1 MPEIPGFQSFTPTT
15 TLVLALVPLL
25 YFIVRPAFL
34 HLLTP
39 KPLPGIPYRKG
50 RQYPIIGDGLDA
62 GKWLR
67 EQATITQWFDG
78 CIQAFMYGGDERGS
92 QWGVLDGKRT
102 AKEMISD
109 FAASDLKRN
118 SGYEGIC
125 QMMFGFG
132 HGARQVAVTDV
143 DDTMWKN
150 LAMFHPR
157 AVTAANN
164 LIKLWH
170 IKADKLEEGQ
180 FFESSD
186 DLMDAISKLIAR
198 AFATILADGSVAL
211 NLLADIAFG
220 KGYNLL
226 KEYIDSLSRSTSS
239 PTTPP
244 SNAPFKEVQFPYNPN
259 AMYHATEGLLNTL
272 PLFSAFPKVSIFIQS
287 FQPTF
292 RHDKALVHKFIYE
305 QIRAARERAVVRGD
319 ERAELADCAID
330 QALLKD
336 GTVDALSELEL
347 RDEVLLFLV
356 AGQETIARTLSWG
369 MKMLSRAPDVQKRLK
384 KELTEAGL
392 LEREITYNDLLTEKV
407 PYLEATTQEILRLAG
422 TAAGV
427 SRIATRDTTVLGK
440 HIPKGTTLYFPLAL
454 MAHLPL
460 QDLAGD
466 SRAGRTSEGK
476 WKGDTLR
483 KFVPERWLDG
493 EGQFDGQVL
502 ELKTMLAK
510 INLAF
515 FLESIPSEFDSDEFV
530 EYISRKPKVSYRRM
544 PNISQAGL
552 GIVDLSKRD

>member
-25 YFIVRPAFL
+25 YFIVRPALL

-143 DDTMWKN
+143 DETHNILTKRTAEFERAEYPRFGPN
-150 LAMFHPR
+150 LSQDRSVGIH
-157 AVTAANN
+157 
-164 LIKLWH
+164 LI
-170 IKADKLEEGQ
+170 
-180 FFESSD
+180 
-186 DLMDAISKLIAR
+186 
-198 AFATILADGSVAL
+198 FA
-211 NLLADIAFG
+211 
-220 KGYNLL
+220 Y
-226 KEYIDSLSRSTSS
+226 DS
-239 PTTPP
+239 
-244 SNAPFKEVQFPYNPN
+244 AW
-259 AMYHATEGLLNTL
+259 
-272 PLFSAFPKVSIFIQS
+272 
-287 FQPTF
+287 
-292 RHDKALVHKFIYE
+292 
-305 QIRAARERAVVRGD
+305 ERAVVRGD

-336 GTVDALSELEL
+336 GTVDALSEPEL

-454 MAHLPL
+454 MAHLPV

-493 EGQFDGQVL
+493 EGQFDGQVGVQSLPFSAGQRGCFGKALAVL

-515 FLESIPSEFDSDEFV
+515 FLESIPSEYDSDEFV
-530 EYISRKPKVSYRRM
+530 EYISRKPKVSYVR
-544 PNISQAGL
+544 P
-552 GIVDLSKRD
+552 VPW